1 MSIEMI
7 AAVGRNYE
15 LGKNNELIW
24 HFKEDMQFFKNT
36 TTGCTVIMG
45 RKTFESLP
53 KALPNRRNIVISSKN
68 DYSAPGAEIASGIEQ
83 AAEMAENERAFIIG
97 GESVYRAFLPIA
109 KTIYLTE
116 IDAQCSDAEAYF
128 PSFDKSQYKR
138 EVLGTSSADGIA
150 FSFVKYTKIQ

>member
-53 KALPNRRNIVISSKN
+53 KALPNRRNIVITSNS
-68 DYSAPGAEIASGIEQ
+68 DYSASGAEIALSTEQ
-83 AAEMAENERAFIIG
+83 AAKMAENERAFIIG
-97 GESVYRAFLPIA
+97 GESVYKAFLPIA
-109 KTIYLTE
+109 ETIYLTE
-116 IDAQCSDAEAYF
+116 IEAVCSDAQAFF
-128 PSFDKSQYKR
+128 PLFDKTQYNR
-138 EVLGTSSADGIA
+138 EVLGTSSADGVS
-150 FSFVKYTKIQ
+150 FSFVKYTKI